1 MQGMAHLIIS
11 LKIFASSCIG
21 GSSGDVCIQS
31 GTGPGDNFN
40 TGLPT
45 SSANADTLKTVLQL
59 GFGVIGAIAVIY
71 LMYAAFRFVRSQG
84 EPQQIAQAR
93 MTILYAVVGLAIA
106 LSAELLV
113 TYTLGRI

>member
-1 MQGMAHLIIS
+1 MIGITQALIS
-11 LKIFASSCIG
+11 FRIFAASCTG
-21 GSSGDVCIQS
+21 SSSGDVCIQN
-31 GTGPGDNFN
+31 GTGPGDSFN

-45 SSANADTLKTVLQL
+45 SSANADTLKVALQL

-93 MTILYAVVGLAIA
+93 MTILYAVIGLAVA